1 MIIDGKKYSEE
12 IKNEIKKEIIE
23 LKKKKNEI
31 PCLVVILIGSFEP
44 SKIYVRNK
52 EKIAN
57 EVGIKSKI
65 LKYPADIKEEE
76 ILNKITELNNDKDVH
91 GILVQLPLPKQIN
104 VKNIIN
110 SIDPKKD
117 VDGFNPINV
126 GNLASGYKSIV
137 PCTPLGCMILIKKIE
152 KKIDGKHAVIIGR
165 SNLNGKP
172 MSQLLLKENC
182 TVTIVHSKTKD
193 IKTECKKA
201 DILVAAAGVPNLV
214 RGSWIKDGSIVIDVG
229 INKINGKLVGDVH
242 FDEVKEKVKA
252 ITPVPGGVG
261 PMTIACLL
269 KNTLE
274 CFKARL
280 T

>member
-52 EKIAN
+52 EKVAN

-65 LKYPADIKEEE
+65 LKYPADIKEQE
-76 ILNKITELNNDKDVH
+76 ILNKIKELNNDKDVH

-110 SIDPKKD
+110 SIDPNKD

-242 FDEVKEKVKA
+242 FDEAKEKARA

-274 CFKARL
+274 CFKDL
-280 T
+280 